1 MSAKIT
7 VYYTQNEEEYQLVGY
22 RDEDYELIWLDFSHP
37 TGQTSEIVAS
47 VTFKDNCLYS
57 AVAIEGLKK
66 GIINNACVYI
76 LLFD

>member
-7 VYYTQNEEEYQLVGY
+7 VYYTRNKEEYQLVGY

-37 TGQTSEIVAS
+37 TGKTSKIVAS
-47 VTFKDNCLYS
+47 VTFKDNSLNS

-66 GIINNACVYI
+66 GIINNACVY
-76 LLFD
+76 LML